1 MEKGIEKEEK
11 DLSLKQDE
19 IIIKNEETT
28 TDEELDVDVDDFVVE
43 ETTREDYIASCYYML
58 QSANEINAM
67 TKADEKRKNR
77 IIKRSL
83 KVLDLY
89 SKEIYDEHF
98 ENDDDDED

>member
-1 MEKGIEKEEK
+1 MEKSVNKEEENT
-11 DLSLKQDE
+11 SLKQDE
-19 IIIKNEETT
+19 IIIKDEMTA

-43 ETTREDYIASCYYML
+43 GTTREDYIASCYYML
-58 QSANEINAM
+58 QSANEIDAM
-67 TKADEKRKNR
+67 TKADEKRKKR

-83 KVLDLY
+83 KVLELY